1 MSRLRIYLV
10 VVFGAVALFSLTACS
25 EAPTKP
31 LRVGIN
37 PWPGYAALF
46 IAAEKGFFAE
56 EGLDVELVELPSLSD
71 VRRAFERGQV
81 DGMTSSLV
89 EVIEVVRQGDHWPII
104 SLMADYSNG
113 ADMVLATKE
122 INDITSLKG
131 RRIGVE
137 AGSLNQFIL
146 ARALAKGGL
155 SLDDVEVIN
164 LPQLA
169 MPEAVALGEVDAVIT
184 YPPISTDVVD
194 TGLVSEIFSTRDIP
208 GEVADVVSFDREIVA
223 RRASDVDAFVRAWGR
238 AVTFTNEN
246 PSEAYQIIG
255 RFIGMTA
262 VELAESYQGIE
273 VIGLDRQAEFLR
285 AQGPLSASLQ
295 TIDSILRPTE
305 SSDEQGLALERLFEE
320 SIGIS
325 WAVTE

>member
-1 MSRLRIYLV
+1 MSRLRTYL
-10 VVFGAVALFSLTACS
+10 ALIVGTIVLFNLSACS

-56 EGLDVELVELPSLSD
+56 EGVDVELVELSSLSD

-81 DGMTSSLV
+81 DGMASSLV
-89 EVIEVVRQGDHWPII
+89 EVIEVVRQGEHWPVI

-113 ADMVLATKE
+113 ADVVLATKE
-122 INDITSLKG
+122 ITDILSLKG

-155 SLDDVEVIN
+155 SLSDVEVIN

-169 MPEAVALGEVDAVIT
+169 MPEAVALGDVDAVIT
-184 YPPISTDVVD
+184 YPPISTDVVE
-194 TGLVSEIFSTRDIP
+194 TGLVTEIFSTRDIP
-208 GEVADVVSFDREIVA
+208 GEVADVVSFDREIAA
-223 RRASDVDAFVRAWGR
+223 RRVSDVDAFARAWGR
-238 AVTFTNEN
+238 AVAFTNEH
-246 PSEAYQIIG
+246 PAEAYQIIG
-255 RFIGMTA
+255 RFIGMTSD
-262 VELAESYQGIE
+262 ELAESYQGIE
-273 VIGLDRQAEFLR
+273 VIGHDRQAEYLR
-285 AQGPLSASLQ
+285 AQGPLSVSLQ
-295 TIDSILRPTE
+295 TIDSILRPSE
-305 SSDEQGLALERLFEE
+305 DHDEERLAIDRFFQE
-320 SIGIS
+320 SVGIS
-325 WAVTE
+325 WAVAE